1 MDTFH
6 LSAVKE
12 APGSILATVAPSRGV
27 LVTMLGKL
35 PHCEGQKEQPPLPSF
50 VPSSPRGVND
60 SLT

>member
-35 PHCEGQKEQPPLPSF
+35 YPTAKGRRSSLHYQALYPLH
-50 VPSSPRGVND
+50 RGE
-60 SLT
+60 